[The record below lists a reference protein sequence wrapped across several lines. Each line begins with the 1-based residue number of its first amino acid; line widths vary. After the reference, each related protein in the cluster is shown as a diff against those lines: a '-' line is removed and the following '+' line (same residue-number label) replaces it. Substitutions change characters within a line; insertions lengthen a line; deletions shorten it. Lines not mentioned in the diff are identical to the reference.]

1 MGESVEPRVDFIA
14 DYTLKSLRL
23 KPDKW
28 QRMFISDEQR
38 TYVMQFIEKGNFW
51 IVSFSYVGKHPTPR
65 GGRDFENFQ
74 GGEYFFENFLEGDRF
89 FILKGGDIPYNSSP
103 KFQNFPEIF
112 QKYFF

>member
-38 TYVMQFIEKGNFW
+38 TYVMQFIEKGKFQ
-51 IVSFSYVGKHPTPR
+51 IVSFC
-65 GGRDFENFQ
+65 
-74 GGEYFFENFLEGDRF
+74 
-89 FILKGGDIPYNSSP
+89 ILSNESNVFYNTKKSSL
-103 KFQNFPEIF
+103 IA
-112 QKYFF
+112 

>member
-38 TYVMQFIEKGNFW
+38 TYVMQFIEKGK
-51 IVSFSYVGKHPTPR
+51 I
-65 GGRDFENFQ
+65 
-74 GGEYFFENFLEGDRF
+74 
-89 FILKGGDIPYNSSP
+89 
-103 KFQNFPEIF
+103 
-112 QKYFF
+112 